1 MPAIVRPHL
10 GMLGMEPIRA
20 MLEYAR
26 MRFMEDDGA
35 SASGDGHAVVF
46 FPGLGT
52 DFRFTTPLIQHCK
65 RAGFACHDWG
75 RGINTGPEGNALE
88 WLRDLAAEVA
98 ERVRDHQ
105 DTVSLVGWSL
115 GGLYAREVAKII
127 PHRVRQVITIGS
139 PIARVAHSTNVGWL
153 YQWLH
158 GAPVAVD
165 RRLAR
170 SLRTPPPVPT
180 TSIYSRSDGV
190 VAWKACLEVDG
201 PTTENI
207 EVDSSHL
214 GLVWHPEVLSI
225 VAERLSQ
232 RAGAWAPRRKSY
244 SSAMPQIQAA

>member
-1 MPAIVRPHL
+1 MRAIVRPHL

-26 MRFMEDDGA
+26 MRLMNDDGV
-35 SASGDGHAVVF
+35 ASGDGHPVVF

-65 RAGFACHDWG
+65 RVGYVCHDWG
-75 RGINTGPEGNALE
+75 RGINTGPAGNPLE
-88 WLRDLAAEVA
+88 WLRDLALETAH
-98 ERVRDHQ
+98 RVRDHQ
-105 DTVSLVGWSL
+105 ETVSLVGWSL

-158 GAPVAVD
+158 GAPATVD
-165 RRLAR
+165 RRLAKN
-170 SLRTPPPVPT
+170 LRTPPPVPT

-190 VAWKACLEVDG
+190 VAWKACLEAEG
-201 PTTENI
+201 PMTENV

-214 GLVWHPEVLSI
+214 GLVWHPDVLAI

-232 RAGAWAPRRKSY
+232 TAGTWAPRRSSS
-244 SSAMPQIQAA
+244 SSATQQAKAA